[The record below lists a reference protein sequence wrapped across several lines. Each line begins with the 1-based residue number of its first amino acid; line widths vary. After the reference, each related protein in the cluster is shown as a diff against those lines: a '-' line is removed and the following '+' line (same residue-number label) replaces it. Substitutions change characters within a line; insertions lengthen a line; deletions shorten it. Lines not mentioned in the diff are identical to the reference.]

1 MKVENK
7 YIYYTSGAKKP
18 YRVIITH
25 KRKKYEGGSHETLDE
40 AIQAR
45 NELLK
50 KVGKCIDPDLKR
62 KMIQTLENLED
73 QVEQFTV
80 DFNDCLS
87 TEKVNTCRYIQ
98 RQLRQMIKS

>member
-7 YIYYTSGAKKP
+7 YIYYTSGVKKP

-62 KMIQTLENLED
+62 KMIKALENLED

-87 TEKVNTCRYIQ
+87 AEKVNTCRYIQ